1 MKPSTS
7 IALAAIGIGS
17 LALSI
22 PLATARA
29 QVQSRETISVGQQ
42 VEGRMIAPMPAQF
55 GPGAP
60 STMVA
65 DGNSLYIVQGYR
77 LFRVDKSTLRVER
90 EGMLPGPMPMEG
102 ERMAPGAPARAGR
115 GGGDEKK

>member
-29 QVQSRETISVGQQ
+29 QVQSQESYTVGQQ

-65 DGNSLYIVQGYR
+65 DGNNLYIVQGYR
-77 LFRVDKSTLRVER
+77 LFRVDKSSLRVEQ
-90 EGMLPGPMPMEG
+90 EGMLPGPPRMES
-102 ERMAPGAPARAGR
+102 ERLTPGAPARAGR
-115 GGGDEKK
+115 GGGGEKQ